1 MTLLVR
7 QSGLLILLAW
17 TVLCSGWFCGTLPAG
32 ASDAE
37 LHRGGHQ
44 LLIAQNDP
52 GANATPRDSD
62 GSQGGDAPS
71 AVPAAGGAD
80 ESGTAA
86 LSVEGLGAN
95 QPSEDNTLFYAFL
108 DDSPRDAGGPLYDF
122 FKGMAPFK
130 HYLMPQDKV
139 DRKFRPMAQLRFWW
153 DQPQHFFPAVA
164 FCTFIAWVFWFLIPQ
179 KLTLAQDA
187 IRGGFWKC
195 FGSGFFCVGIWLLFN
210 RAVFLTHVGWP
221 LGIVSA
227 ACFQAGLL
235 IGFSV
240 IVSMIGHAFAVLAR
254 VKHWPLV
261 SKSAQAVRVIEL
273 LIGSVC
279 CAGLIMVPSPAALPH
294 ASMRLLF
301 LFAVLGLGAVCRVWR
316 QSSNP
321 TTQP

>member
-1 MTLLVR
+1 MMLLVR
-7 QSGLLILLAW
+7 QSRLLILLAW
-17 TVLCSGWFCGTLPAG
+17 AVLCSGWFCGTLPVG
-32 ASDAE
+32 ASDAQ
-37 LHRGGHQ
+37 LHAGGNRV
-44 LLIAQNDP
+44 LVAQSNSGGTSTKQGSSDAQ
-52 GANATPRDSD
+52 GA
-62 GSQGGDAPS
+62 APS
-71 AVPAAGGAD
+71 AVPAGVGLDDAETD
-80 ESGTAA
+80 EILRAK
-86 LSVEGLGAN
+86 

-108 DDSPRDAGGPLYDF
+108 DDSPRDAGGPLYDLLKDKVF
-122 FKGMAPFK
+122 FKD
-130 HYLMPQDKV
+130 YLMPHDRV

-153 DQPQHFFPAVA
+153 DQPQKFLPAVA

-179 KLTLAQDA
+179 KLTMAQDA

-261 SKSAQAVRVIEL
+261 SQNAQAVRVIEL
-273 LIGSVC
+273 LIGSIC
-279 CAGLIMVPSPAALPH
+279 CAGIIMVPSPAALPH

-301 LFAVLGLGAVCRVWR
+301 LFAVLGLGAVCRVYR
-316 QSSNP
+316 QAPGSAAQS
-321 TTQP
+321 